1 MSKQPTPTA
10 PPHPV
15 TFDEFDAIYRAHLA
29 DEDRPKC
36 ETAYLRT
43 EADIFTR
50 TGARRWK
57 NYQTFVNTRTRR
69 NREQKNGAP
78 TIDGGRGGD
87 AMADK
92 KNAVPN
98 YSKTEIKCQ
107 FCDTVLYT
115 VPRGDLR
122 TIIPQMC
129 AGCIG
134 KVKNLI
140 AEFP

>member
-36 ETAYLRT
+36 ETAYLRA

-69 NREQKNGAP
+69 NREQKNAAP
-78 TIDGGRGGD
+78 AVAEAIAG
-87 AMADK
+87 K
-92 KNAVPN
+92 KNVVPN
-98 YSKTEIKCQ
+98 YGRTEIKCQ
-107 FCDTVLYT
+107 LCDTTLYT

-140 AEFP
+140 AP

>member
-1 MSKQPTPTA
+1 MSKQPTPPA

-29 DEDRPKC
+29 DDDRPKC
-36 ETAYLRT
+36 ETAYLRA

-69 NREQKNGAP
+69 NREQKNGAASP
-78 TIDGGRGGD
+78 SPAEALAKAGT
-87 AMADK
+87 
-92 KNAVPN
+92 KNTPHHHAR
-98 YSKTEIKCQ
+98 TEIKCQ
-107 FCDTVLYT
+107 LCPTTIAT

-122 TIIPQMC
+122 TIIPQIC
-129 AGCIG
+129 PACIE
-134 KVKNLI
+134 KIKNLI
-140 AEFP
+140 AP

>member
-1 MSKQPTPTA
+1 MSKQPTT

-15 TFDEFDAIYRAHLA
+15 TFDEFDALYRAHLA
-29 DEDRPKC
+29 DTDAPSCYIAYCRAED
-36 ETAYLRT
+36 
-43 EADIFTR
+43 DVHNR

-69 NREQKNGAP
+69 NREQKSSAASP
-78 TIDGGRGGD
+78 LEGGRGGGPT
-87 AMADK
+87 AGQ
-92 KNAVPN
+92 KNVLN
-98 YSKTEIKCQ
+98 NHSRTEIKCQ
-107 FCDTVLYT
+107 LCDTPLYT

-140 AEFP
+140 AP

>member
-1 MSKQPTPTA
+1 MSKQPTT

-15 TFDEFDAIYRAHLA
+15 TFDEFDALYRAHLA
-29 DEDRPKC
+29 DADAPSCYIAYCRAED
-36 ETAYLRT
+36 
-43 EADIFTR
+43 DIHHR

-69 NREQKNGAP
+69 NRDQKNASPAVAETTPG
-78 TIDGGRGGD
+78 
-87 AMADK
+87 K
-92 KNAVPN
+92 KNVLNNPTR
-98 YSKTEIKCQ
+98 TEIKCQ
-107 FCDTVLYT
+107 LCDTTLYT

-140 AEFP
+140 AP